1 MRSEPPAMG
10 CGGKAAFARRAY
22 ATWVGLAAALIAGLA
37 SCSSPQSFV
46 VLVLESSAQPIVNV
60 DHLTVVVTLGTAETQ
75 TLNYPA
81 GNLSL
86 IADADVSQGT
96 LSISFSG
103 NQTGDAT
110 FVITAYDTHCEI
122 GSGTALVT
130 IRKGAINE
138 AIVPLAP
145 ETAKCTG
152 DAGAPDLA
160 PGTSFPGCDLAA
172 AATSCLATQTCAIN
186 CQDRNNI
193 CTAAGTVPTGGA
205 CRVDA
210 GCAAGSQCFGY
221 GGLGCTGVQ
230 LCLRY
235 CNTDNDCASS
245 SSVVG
250 PGSFCRDPV
259 ICGGVTTA
267 YHTCSFSCDPTAAAA
282 TAAATGCPAGLACVI
297 PSSMD
302 HVDCTCPEATRTG
315 KENTACN
322 SPTQC
327 APGFL
332 CEQTCR
338 AVCRC
343 DAQSG
348 ACTAANDCPTTGTT
362 CHAVS
367 GQTIYGVCL

>member
-1 MRSEPPAMG
+1 LSSL
-10 CGGKAAFARRAY
+10 
-22 ATWVGLAAALIAGLA
+22 VGLAALVGGVV

-60 DHLTVVVTLGTAETQ
+60 DHFTVVVTLGTAETQ
-75 TLNYPA
+75 TLTYPA

-86 IADADVSQGT
+86 VADADVNQGT
-96 LSISFSG
+96 LSVSFSG
-103 NQTGDAT
+103 NQAGDAA
-110 FVITAYDTHCEI
+110 FGITAFDARGCEI
-122 GSGTALVT
+122 GTANALVT
-130 IRKGAINE
+130 IRKGALNE

-145 ETAKCTG
+145 ETKCTG
-152 DAGAPDLA
+152 DAGAPDLG
-160 PGTSFPGCDLAA
+160 PGSTFPGCDLTA
-172 AATSCLATQTCAIN
+172 AATACPAPQTCAIN
-186 CQDRNNI
+186 CQSRANV
-193 CTAAGTVPTGGA
+193 CAAAGTVPAGGA

-221 GGLGCTGVQ
+221 GNIGCAAVQ

-235 CNTDNDCASS
+235 CNTDSDCASLAGS
-245 SSVVG
+245 AG

-259 ICGGVTTA
+259 NCGGVTTA

-282 TAAATGCPAGLACVI
+282 TAGATGCPAGLACVI

-315 KENTACN
+315 KENAACTAT
-322 SPTQC
+322 SQC

-338 AVCRC
+338 AICRC
-343 DAQSG
+343 DAQNG
-348 ACTAANDCPTTGTT
+348 ACTAANDCPTASTT
-362 CHAVS
+362 CTPVS